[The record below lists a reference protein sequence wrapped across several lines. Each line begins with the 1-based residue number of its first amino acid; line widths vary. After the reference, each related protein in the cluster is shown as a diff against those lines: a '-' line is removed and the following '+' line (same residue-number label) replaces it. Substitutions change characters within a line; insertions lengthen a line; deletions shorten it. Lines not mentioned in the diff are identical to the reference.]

1 MWLGYFEWSLGE
13 WEHHLFNKG
22 SETISLVIWS
32 GLLLGFND
40 EILFLNFPRIFFV
53 ESQTSIPL
61 FQLLALD
68 PPDKTRN
75 PQYSIL
81 LLLSETRG
89 QKPMIKVFKEN
100 DFYIVKNKTNTFNEK
115 LKLQKAPSCVNT

>member
-68 PPDKTRN
+68 HLIKLGTLN
-75 PQYSIL
+75 IAFCFYF
-81 LLLSETRG
+81 
-89 QKPMIKVFKEN
+89 QKPEA
-100 DFYIVKNKTNTFNEK
+100 KN
-115 LKLQKAPSCVNT
+115 P